1 MALKKDGNMM
11 NVVLWV
17 LVFIGILYF
26 FKPHVEELRAY
37 LNDLVFPVKMG
48 IYEATISTK
57 GNLSK
62 ILTRR
67 KCPKPC
73 GASSAIPRYSSM

>member
-37 LNDLVFPVKMG
+37 LNDLVFPVK
-48 IYEATISTK
+48 K
-57 GNLSK
+57 GQ
-62 ILTRR
+62 
-67 KCPKPC
+67 
-73 GASSAIPRYSSM
+73 